1 MLSLKAGCCE
11 VPGFFFYKRER
22 TAAFRAILKQT
33 NTQSKTDMKILFKG
47 VLNIALFLAGMLA
60 VCFLLGEPTPETN
73 QQLDMLFGAFAGV
86 AVILSKVL
94 TIGVIYVIVMIAAS
108 INPSLK
114 KELEAKE

>member
-1 MLSLKAGCCE
+1 VKY
-11 VPGFFFYKRER
+11 P
-22 TAAFRAILKQT
+22 AFSFISVNEPPVSGLFLNRQT
-33 NTQSKTDMKILFKG
+33 HKSKTDMKTIFKG

-86 AVILSKVL
+86 AIILSKVL

-108 INPSLK
+108 INPSFK
-114 KELEAKE
+114 KELEAKEEA